1 MMNPNTLMDLAR
13 ERRRDLLD
21 DAARRRLQRGAD
33 ADLLASEDVLL
44 SGRAAHVIDARVR
57 AQARLGVTSAALDLP

>member
-21 DAARRRLQRGAD
+21 DAARRHRGAD
-33 ADLLASEDVLL
+33 ADLLAPEDVLL
-44 SGRAAHVIDARVR
+44 SGRAAHVIEARVR
-57 AQARLGVTSAALDLP
+57 AQARLRVTSAALDLP

>member
-1 MMNPNTLMDLAR
+1 MMNPNTLLDLAR

-44 SGRAAHVIDARVR
+44 SGRGAHVIDARVR
-57 AQARLGVTSAALDLP
+57 AQARLRVTSAALDAS

>member
-21 DAARRRLQRGAD
+21 DAARRRRGAD
-33 ADLLASEDVLL
+33 AARLASEDVLL

-57 AQARLGVTSAALDLP
+57 AQARLRVASAALDLL